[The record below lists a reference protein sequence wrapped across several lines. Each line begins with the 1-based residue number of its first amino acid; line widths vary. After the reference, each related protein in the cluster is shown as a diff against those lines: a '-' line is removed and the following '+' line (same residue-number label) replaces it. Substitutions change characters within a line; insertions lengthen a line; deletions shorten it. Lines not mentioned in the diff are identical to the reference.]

1 MSEHPIEG
9 MMNTTLEKI
18 RQLVDV
24 NTVVG
29 DPIST
34 PDGTVILPISKI
46 SYGFASGGSDL
57 PSKAHPEKSYF
68 GGGAGAGVT
77 VTPLGFLAV
86 SGGNVRLLQID
97 PYSSS
102 ADRVISMIPEI
113 ADKVNELI
121 QPRKGQK
128 EAEKAAE
135 AFRRKREEEEK
146 AVTME
151 DPEI

>member
-1 MSEHPIEG
+1 MSENKVNNLLG
-9 MMNTTLEKI
+9 ASMDKI
-18 RQLVDV
+18 NEMLDV

-34 PDGTVILPISKI
+34 PDGTVILPISKV

-102 ADRVISMIPEI
+102 AYRVISIIPEI
-113 ADKVNELI
+113 ADKVNEVI
-121 QPRKGQK
+121 QSRKGQK
-128 EAEKAAE
+128 EAEKAAKKGKKKMGGD
-135 AFRRKREEEEK
+135 AK
-146 AVTME
+146 
-151 DPEI
+151 